1 MPKTKSIMQKIG
13 DKFTNGKDI
22 YICDYDYK
30 RKRRGRPPYQIFIK
44 QENKEVLADERLQI
58 L

>member
-13 DKFTNGKDI
+13 DKYTNGKDI
-22 YICDYDYK
+22 YICDYNYK

-44 QENKEVLADERLQI
+44 QENKEVLEEW
-58 L
+58 